1 MSWEAVTWA
10 GKQRTGRSSTKSV
23 LTWMA
28 NCAAMP
34 QLRAFTSVAY
44 LVEMTELNEK
54 TVGAAIKHL
63 EELGLISD
71 TGERTGSTR
80 QVRIYQL
87 NVDVNTEG
95 GGEEGEGHQKRKAS
109 KNGRLPKSEPKPTK
123 NGVKAPQKRSETPP
137 KTGGVTEG
145 TEEEQK
151 GTQKRAGRAKVCVE
165 LPDWLPE
172 EAWTHWLDHR
182 KALKAP
188 FTQRAAELSIQ
199 VLARLRDEGHDP
211 VAVID
216 ESVLRGWT
224 GLFPLRQA
232 ASQSPGTG
240 GATAVPATWWETA
253 EGVRAMGVSL
263 DLPYD
268 GSENQRRYMYRVF
281 KAAGPGPWVER
292 ELTAAA
298 RMNEFEYERVFAF
311 FQGERPA
318 TMQQLG
324 QQAAARQGVPA

>member
-63 EELGLISD
+63 EELGLITD

-95 GGEEGEGHQKRKAS
+95 GGDEGEGHQKRKAS
-109 KNGRLPKSEPKPTK
+109 KNGRLPKTEQKPTK

-137 KTGGVTEG
+137 KTGAVTEG
-145 TEEEQK
+145 TEKEQK
-151 GTQKRAGRAKVCVE
+151 GTEGGAPAKTGKEPSPFEQLWAVYPKKAAKGDAE
-165 LPDWLPE
+165 KAYRKLGPD
-172 EAWTHWLDHR
+172 
-182 KALKAP
+182 
-188 FTQRAAELSIQ
+188 AELQ
-199 VLARLRDEGHDP
+199 AVLLAAGAAQAGWDSWKEEGGKFVPHLATWLNGKRWADEQP
-211 VAVID
+211 AKAVA
-216 ESVLRGWT
+216 
-224 GLFPLRQA
+224 A
-232 ASQSPGTG
+232 AG
-240 GATAVPATWWETA
+240 GAPAGDADDAWHTRWSGITEKGA
-253 EGVRAMGVSL
+253 QVFRPFREGK
-263 DLPYD
+263 DD
-268 GSENQRRYMYRVF
+268 TFRYKVHVF
-281 KAAGPGPWVER
+281 KLAGEGKWRDDLLAELLRTKNSLYAEVHQHLYGHPPVEVG
-292 ELTAAA
+292 A
-298 RMNEFEYERVFAF
+298 
-311 FQGERPA
+311 
-318 TMQQLG
+318 
-324 QQAAARQGVPA
+324 